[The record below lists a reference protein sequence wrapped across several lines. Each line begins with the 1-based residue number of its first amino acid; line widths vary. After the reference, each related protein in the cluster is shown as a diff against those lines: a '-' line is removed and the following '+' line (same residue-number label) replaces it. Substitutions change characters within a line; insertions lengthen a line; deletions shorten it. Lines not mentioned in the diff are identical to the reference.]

1 MSRGRRARKSG
12 RLAVMDAGQSLERAY
27 RDEATRIRA
36 SLAARTGDVGLAEDA
51 VQDAFVEA
59 IEHWRREG
67 VPPNPGGWLATTA
80 RRKALDRLRR
90 DKAGAEKLA
99 LLAAGDPAARPDGR
113 DGPACPDGAAGR
125 QADDELL
132 GLVFAC
138 CHPALP
144 EQAQVALTL
153 RAVCGLTTDQ
163 IASAFLVS
171 EPTMAQRLLRARR
184 SLHQAQAEV
193 RVPDP
198 DELGGRLAGVLSV
211 VYLVFN
217 EGYLA
222 SSGREPA
229 RRDLSA
235 QAIALTRTL
244 HRLMPREPEVLG
256 LLALLLLH
264 ESRAAARFDG
274 WGRLIRLA
282 EQDRSRWDRGLV
294 REAVVLLDRAIALR
308 RPGPY
313 QVQAAI
319 AALHAEAPRY
329 EETDWRQIRL
339 LYSRLQQLAP
349 SPVVLLNRAV
359 ATRYA
364 VGAEAAIA
372 EIEPLSADLDGY
384 HLFHALRA
392 GLLAALGRHEE
403 AAHASE
409 RALALAVNPAERE
422 LLTRGMSLLARGD
435 DPPEPP
441 GCLRRPCAAGRAATF
456 GPRGPPAACGGLV
469 LPAGPRPSVPGPP
482 GCLRRP
488 CAAGRAA
495 TFGPRAPPAACGGLV
510 LPAGPRPSVPGPPG
524 CLRRPRSPHFHDRAE
539 LDRDPAPVDSRP
551 GLGDLDRL
559 VHRLGVEHRVAAEH
573 LLGLDERPVGDAGR
587 PHGPGRLR
595 PLELVAGAQLA
606 GRAPLLVP
614 GADLGEPGVE
624 LGAARCRLVRGVHDQ
639 HHVLHARLL
648 VLGVPACKAPSRR
661 IPRTGAAGSDTRR
674 HLPFGRKMIFPR
686 LRGISRVLCRGRRG
700 RRAAVEGGW
709 HDHPARLAPVLHG
722 FSTVR
727 MADLIVYLESGHAAE
742 AVRCAELFT
751 LQARAYR

>member
-1 MSRGRRARKSG
+1 
-12 RLAVMDAGQSLERAY
+12 MDAGQSLERAY

-99 LLAAGDPAARPDGR
+99 LLAAGDQAARPDGR
-113 DGPACPDGAAGR
+113 DGLACPDGAAGR

-132 GLVFAC
+132 SLVFAC

-144 EQAQVALTL
+144 EQAQVAITL

-171 EPTMAQRLLRARR
+171 EPTMSQRLLRARR
-184 SLHQAQAEV
+184 TLQQAGAGV

-198 DELGGRLAGVLSV
+198 DELGDRLAGVLSV

-282 EQDRSRWDRGLV
+282 EQDRSRWDRGLA
-294 REAVVLLDRAIALR
+294 REAAALLDRAIALR

-488 CAAGRAA
+488 
-495 TFGPRAPPAACGGLV
+495 
-510 LPAGPRPSVPGPPG
+510 
-524 CLRRPRSPHFHDRAE
+524 RSPHFHDRAE

-595 PLELVAGAQLA
+595 PLELVADAQLA

-614 GADLGEPGVE
+614 GADLGVPGVE
-624 LGAARCRLVRGVHDQ
+624 FGAARRRLVRGVHDQ
-639 HHVLHARLL
+639 HHVLHTRLL
-648 VLGVPACKAPSRR
+648 VLGVPARKAPSHRTPRMRSGR
-661 IPRTGAAGSDTRR
+661 IRQQAPPSVRKENDFSRT
-674 HLPFGRKMIFPR
+674 
-686 LRGISRVLCRGRRG
+686 RGEVGCRGRGARSAAG
-700 RRAAVEGGW
+700 DRR
-709 HDHPARLAPVLHG
+709 
-722 FSTVR
+722 
-727 MADLIVYLESGHAAE
+727 
-742 AVRCAELFT
+742 
-751 LQARAYR
+751 